1 MTRIRPTAVIFD
13 YGNVLS
19 APQGRRE
26 IASMAAILNTGA
38 EAFREAYWKFRVP
51 YDEAALAPEEY
62 WIAVAKTLSTSL
74 TNADISCLL
83 EIDSQSWSYPARDL
97 PQWACDLYRA
107 GLKNA
112 LLSNMPASVRDYIER
127 CDWLPPFHHRT
138 FSCDT
143 RIAKPA
149 LEIYRHCVQGLGV
162 DPSEIL
168 FLDDR
173 PENVRAAATL
183 GLHGIVYLS
192 AEQAA
197 AELRQR
203 FDMPVPLV
211 ATVEGGDEKN
221 Q

>member
-1 MTRIRPTAVIFD
+1 MMRIRPAAVIFD

-19 APQGRRE
+19 APQGSSE
-26 IASMAAILNTGA
+26 IASMASILKTGVDP
-38 EAFREAYWKFRVP
+38 FREAYWRFRIS
-51 YDEAALAPEEY
+51 YDQAALAPEDY
-62 WIAVAKTLSTSL
+62 WAAVATTLATSL
-74 TNADISCLL
+74 TTTQIATLI

-97 PQWACDLYRA
+97 PGWARNLHREGMKTA
-107 GLKNA
+107 V
-112 LLSNMPASVRDYIER
+112 LSNIPIPVRDYIER
-127 CDWLPPFHHRT
+127 CDWLPPFHQRT

-149 LEIYRHCVQGLGV
+149 PEIYRHCIDGLGV
-162 DPSEIL
+162 DPAEIL

-173 PENVRAAATL
+173 PENVRAAETL
-183 GLHGIVYLS
+183 GLHGILYQS

-211 ATVEGGDEKN
+211 ATLEDGDEKN
-221 Q
+221 E